1 MGTKP
6 SLHFSPISNFIS
18 NSLFCFHFSF
28 SSSPAFLRFPV
39 LVTSLSNWSL
49 SLGFW
54 INGSLRS
61 VLSPL
66 NNRYVIRS
74 NERLGER
81 RKGKGGNR
89 IYAHNH
95 CVMQH
100 NLSVLTLAI
109 VWIIAT
115 LLLVKADGQVVK
127 VSLKSPLA
135 EIFNVLIC
143 MLCLCHNGN
152 YKN

>member
-1 MGTKP
+1 M
-6 SLHFSPISNFIS
+6 
-18 NSLFCFHFSF
+18 
-28 SSSPAFLRFPV
+28 
-39 LVTSLSNWSL
+39 
-49 SLGFW
+49 
-54 INGSLRS
+54 
-61 VLSPL
+61 LSPL

-74 NERLGER
+74 CERLGER
-81 RKGKGGNR
+81 RKGKSRNR

-100 NLSVLTLAI
+100 NLSVLTLAF
-109 VWIIAT
+109 VRIIAN

-127 VSLKSPLA
+127 ASLKTPLA
-135 EIFNVLIC
+135 EISSVIC